1 MFERISEGFKGVS
14 RDLWDDSGSLRII
27 SELLKCISW
36 NLRRIQGCRG
46 GSSMGHIIVHGDLGA
61 FQRVSEVFRET
72 LREISGGL
80 RDILGETRDD
90 SERF

>member
-1 MFERISEGFKGVS
+1 
-14 RDLWDDSGSLRII
+14 
-27 SELLKCISW
+27 
-36 NLRRIQGCRG
+36 
-46 GSSMGHIIVHGDLGA
+46 MGHIIVHGDLGA